1 MSASPDFLFKL
12 PTVPLH
18 VPTWALLAIGALV
31 LLALAFAGSV
41 FAAGRKME
49 VSRHHVLSFFQ
60 TLLWVIPAV
69 VVVGLVGFSTRAP
82 VPPPTVTAEAPV
94 ATTRDPNL
102 IFSRTVSSEVPE
114 FARPPEDQP
123 EKGVARFAKGLVRFI
138 KRDSQTADFLV
149 FSSDPFVTEE
159 DAARSL
165 TPKIAEVVQE
175 QLDEGFLPA
184 NGLAVSVPL
193 IEQHGVRE
201 SVLEQFDKDLGI
213 GKTRLVRLHVAV
225 QVTPELREAVHREWK
240 TQVVSNRLTQ
250 YGAGVGVMTTLTA
263 LIAGYLALNTMTQG
277 QYRWRLRLA
286 ALTGLSA
293 AVLLGWQA
301 IV

>member
-1 MSASPDFLFKL
+1 MSASPDFLFHL

-18 VPTWALLAIGALV
+18 LPAWVLLAIGTLLV
-31 LLALAFAGSV
+31 LSLAFAGSV
-41 FAAGRKME
+41 FAAGRRME
-49 VSRHHVLSFFQ
+49 VSRHDVLSFFQ
-60 TLLWVIPAV
+60 TLLWVVPAV

-82 VPPPTVTAEAPV
+82 APPPTVTAEAPV

-114 FARPPEDQP
+114 FARPPEDKP

-165 TPKIAEVVQE
+165 TPKIAEVVQT
-175 QLDEGFLPA
+175 QLDEGFLPGD
-184 NGLAVSVPL
+184 GLPVSVPL
-193 IEQHGVRE
+193 IEQHGVKE

-240 TQVVSNRLTQ
+240 TQVVSDRLTK
-250 YGAGVGVMTTLTA
+250 YGTGVGVMTTLTA
-263 LIAGYLALNTMTQG
+263 LIAGYLALNQMTQG

>member
-18 VPTWALLAIGALV
+18 LPMWAMLAIGALV
-31 LLALAFAGSV
+31 VLSLVFAGSV
-41 FAAGRKME
+41 FAAGRRME
-49 VSRHHVLSFFQ
+49 VSRHDVLSFFQ
-60 TLLWVIPAV
+60 TLLWVVPSV
-69 VVVGLVGFSTRAP
+69 VVVGLVGFSTQSPAP
-82 VPPPTVTAEAPV
+82 PQRITAEAPV

-102 IFSRTVSSEVPE
+102 IFSRTVSSEVPA

-138 KRDSQTADFLV
+138 KRDSQRADFLV

-159 DAARSL
+159 DAAQSL

-184 NGLAVSVPL
+184 DGLAVSVPL
-193 IEQHGVRE
+193 IERHGVQE
-201 SVLEQFDKDLGI
+201 SVLEQFDKDLGV
-213 GKTRLVRLHVAV
+213 GKTRLYRLHVAV

-240 TQVVSNRLTQ
+240 AQVVSDRLTK

-263 LIAGYLALNTMTQG
+263 LIAGYLALNQMTQN

-293 AVLLGWQA
+293 AALLGWQA
-301 IV
+301 MV